1 MHHAVE
7 LLKILRRSEDLK
19 GVKYVLE
26 LLVPVLEPE
35 LWPMKQWE
43 PKGRERDRLNALL
56 KGWNEIWLSSHK
68 I

>member
-19 GVKYVLE
+19 GVKYVLD

-35 LWPMKQWE
+35 K

-56 KGWNEIWLSSHK
+56 KGWSEIVAL
-68 I
+68 ITQNITP

>member
-35 LWPMKQWE
+35 K
-43 PKGRERDRLNALL
+43 PKDREGEGSIERPF
-56 KGWNEIWLSSHK
+56 KGMEWDCGSHHTK
-68 I
+68 YNSLD